1 MATTVVVPQAN
12 KKGNNLPSML
22 TGTHKIDHCQVW
34 LTAGDSTSIRSKDA
48 RNSMSY
54 STQEFMLRKSKGE
67 NNSPL
72 TASRTLTL
80 NCRRLSNH
88 LAQGFEAQE
97 KMQVK
102 NISLL
107 FQKYKVQTKYLN
119 FYSDRFTFLIK
130 ERRLLGLAVEYFD
143 YE

>member
-1 MATTVVVPQAN
+1 
-12 KKGNNLPSML
+12 
-22 TGTHKIDHCQVW
+22 
-34 LTAGDSTSIRSKDA
+34 
-48 RNSMSY
+48 MSY
-54 STQEFMLRKSKGE
+54 STQEFILLRKSKGE
-67 NNSPL
+67 TDNSPL

-88 LAQGFEAQE
+88 LAQGFETQE

>member
-1 MATTVVVPQAN
+1 
-12 KKGNNLPSML
+12 
-22 TGTHKIDHCQVW
+22 
-34 LTAGDSTSIRSKDA
+34 
-48 RNSMSY
+48 MSY

-88 LAQGFEAQE
+88 LAPGFETQE

>member
-1 MATTVVVPQAN
+1 
-12 KKGNNLPSML
+12 
-22 TGTHKIDHCQVW
+22 
-34 LTAGDSTSIRSKDA
+34 
-48 RNSMSY
+48 
-54 STQEFMLRKSKGE
+54 
-67 NNSPL
+67 
-72 TASRTLTL
+72 
-80 NCRRLSNH
+80 
-88 LAQGFEAQE
+88 
-97 KMQVK
+97 MQVK

>member
-1 MATTVVVPQAN
+1 
-12 KKGNNLPSML
+12 
-22 TGTHKIDHCQVW
+22 
-34 LTAGDSTSIRSKDA
+34 
-48 RNSMSY
+48 MSY
-54 STQEFMLRKSKGE
+54 STQEFILLRKSKGE

-88 LAQGFEAQE
+88 LAQGFETQE

-107 FQKYKVQTKYLN
+107 FQKYKVQTKHLN

-130 ERRLLGLAVEYFD
+130 EKRLLGLAVEYFD